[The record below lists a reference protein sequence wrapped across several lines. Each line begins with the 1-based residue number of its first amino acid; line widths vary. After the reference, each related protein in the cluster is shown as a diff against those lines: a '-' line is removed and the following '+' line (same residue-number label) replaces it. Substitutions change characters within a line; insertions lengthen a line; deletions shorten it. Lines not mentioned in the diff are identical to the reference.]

1 MAISPSS
8 SVQRARQELAG
19 RLRDLRLDAGLS
31 ARALS
36 VASGWHE
43 AKTSRIESAKQAP
56 SDADIRTWCRGC
68 GTDETQAAD
77 LIAASRAADSMYMEW
92 RRLNRTGLRRT
103 QDARR
108 SLYERTQLFRVYCST
123 VMPGFLQTPG
133 YAGALLSAITA
144 FRGTPD
150 DVDDAVAARMDRNR
164 ILGRAGHGFVLLIE
178 ESVLH
183 YRLGDAEVMSAQLGH
198 LLSVMSMPSVS
209 LGVIP
214 FAVSE
219 RRMWT
224 LEAFTVF
231 DDARVHVE
239 LLSAQVTVTVPSE
252 VVLYLRAFDKLA
264 DLAVYG
270 PAARAL
276 ITAAIT
282 ALG

>member
-1 MAISPSS
+1 
-8 SVQRARQELAG
+8 VQRARQELAG
-19 RLRDLRLDAGLS
+19 RLRDMRLDAGLS
-31 ARALS
+31 GRALS

-43 AKTSRIESAKQAP
+43 AKTSRIESARQAP
-56 SDADIRTWCRGC
+56 SDADIRTWCRVC
-68 GTDETQAAD
+68 GTDEAQAAD

-92 RRLNRTGLRRT
+92 RRLNRAGLRRT
-103 QDARR
+103 QDGRR
-108 SLYERTQLFRVYCST
+108 SLYERTQLFRGYCST

-133 YAGALLSAITA
+133 YARALLSAITA

-164 ILGRAGHGFVLLIE
+164 ILGRAGHRFVLLVE
-178 ESVLH
+178 EAVLH
-183 YRLGDAEVMSAQLGH
+183 YQLGDAEVMSAQLGH
-198 LLSVMSMPSVS
+198 LLTVMAMPSVS

-214 FAVSE
+214 FAASG
-219 RRMWT
+219 RPMWT

-270 PAARAL
+270 PEARAL
-276 ITAAIT
+276 ITQAIT
-282 ALG
+282 ALS